1 MAKSHVGLETT
12 ATEAKSIIAL
22 LEQTGRVLQ
31 SNLLKAL
38 ISALPK
44 EINDDVEKMTRFL
57 LLLAILDQQA
67 ESPSARLTAI
77 NIYKTFGEELFN
89 KPQNVLLRMDK
100 LVPLKQGYK
109 ISPAIGRVLPRF
121 GWMVLRIGAF
131 LIYEMTLNHKKF
143 STTLG
148 QLSSPKEAL
157 HLLQSNPVLE
167 AVLRDK
173 ARRLF
178 ISWVGHPALGLDVSQ
193 GKWKISDFEMPVD
206 GHVGKIFSRTGIVP
220 QVIHE
225 AKEGKGT
232 RWNVIIASQMG
243 PMIQEVVNNY
253 SNDCIMADHGA
264 FQIGFN
270 CCPDNLVDISCDSC
284 KKFEPCQI
292 ASLIGCKG
300 HCILK
305 EFCKR
310 NLTWRAY

>member
-1 MAKSHVGLETT
+1 MIT
-12 ATEAKSIIAL
+12 L
-22 LEQTGRVLQ
+22 LEQVGRITQ
-31 SNLLKAL
+31 PNSLKAL
-38 ISALPK
+38 INSLPR
-44 EINDDVEKMTRFL
+44 EINDDIEKITRFL
-57 LLLAILDQQA
+57 LLVAILDQQA

-77 NIYKTFGEELFN
+77 NIYNVFGDELFN

-100 LVPLKQGYK
+100 LVPLKGGYK

-121 GWMVLRIGAF
+121 GWMVLRVGAF
-131 LIYEMTLNHKKF
+131 LIYEMSLNHKRF
-143 STTLG
+143 SANLS
-148 QLSSPKEAL
+148 QLSSPREAAQ
-157 HLLQSNPVLE
+157 LLENNPVLE

-193 GKWKISDFEMPVD
+193 GKWKTSDFEMPVD
-206 GHVGKIFSRTGIVP
+206 GHVGKIFSRTGIVS

-232 RWNVIIASQMG
+232 RWNVISASEMR

-253 SNDCIMADHGA
+253 SNDCIMVDYGA

-284 KKFEPCQI
+284 KKFESCQI
-292 ASLIGCKG
+292 ASLIGCKE